1 MGEGREH
8 WEGKGL
14 GEFQGKHGG
23 LPWTCFRTVPL
34 GGGYKGVN
42 IWVRECGYEWL
53 HGYNGGAMLDEDL
66 VSSGVCELSCCWGDA
81 VYIRH
86 GGMEEQ
92 NLGPYDEE
100 ETGRQ

>member
-1 MGEGREH
+1 MGEGKEH
-8 WEGKGL
+8 WEEKGL

-23 LPWTCFRTVPL
+23 LPWTRFRTVPL
-34 GGGYKGVN
+34 GGGYKGIN

-53 HGYNGGAMLDEDL
+53 HGYNGGSMLDEDL

-86 GGMEEQ
+86 GGMEEK

-100 ETGRQ
+100 ETGKQ